1 MRYVS
6 ALALVLL
13 ARRAGHPVT
22 QEIAL
27 SVKGD
32 KVECA
37 INNKVVVLK
46 SRRTS
51 SQKAEN
57 DLVRGS
63 LP

>member
-1 MRYVS
+1 
-6 ALALVLL
+6 L
-13 ARRAGHPVT
+13 RAGQGQPVT
-22 QEIAL
+22 QEIAY